1 MRFYGSEMATSGEN
15 NMNIYDC
22 YLTSSTKFNVILGD

>member
-1 MRFYGSEMATSGEN
+1 MRFYGSEMVIFGEN

-22 YLTSSTKFNVILGD
+22 YLILLIKFNVILGD